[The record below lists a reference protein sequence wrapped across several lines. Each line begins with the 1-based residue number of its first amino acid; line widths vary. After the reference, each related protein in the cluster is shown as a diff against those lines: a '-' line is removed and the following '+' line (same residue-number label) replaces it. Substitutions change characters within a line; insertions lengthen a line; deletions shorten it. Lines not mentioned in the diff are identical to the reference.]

1 MKSKNF
7 SLNSKAA
14 PFFSSSGESLSSNG
28 DRHLDTVGKDQE
40 AGEAGPKPV
49 TTNIENWL
57 ISWCKT
63 WLTRANSP
71 SLREAELSIW
81 DPSIHYNKTYW
92 FGHFKLQMKELDTHD
107 KQRNTYKVSVN
118 NVRDY
123 DEPSLAPWNFWLASI
138 QRSNGSGIYFACC
151 KAQDVQTKRI

>member
-1 MKSKNF
+1 MKAQNF
-7 SLNSKAA
+7 SLNSRAA

-40 AGEAGPKPV
+40 AGEAGTKPV
-49 TTNIENWL
+49 TTNIETGWYHDAKPDWQGQIHLHSGRQNWAFGTHLYTITRL
-57 ISWCKT
+57 IGLDISNFRWKS
-63 WLTRANSP
+63 LTHMIS
-71 SLREAELSIW
+71 REI
-81 DPSIHYNKTYW
+81 
-92 FGHFKLQMKELDTHD
+92 Q
-107 KQRNTYKVSVN
+107 VSVN